1 MKKLIKVASLLS
13 AGAAVLTSPH
23 LEAASSGGKPWTFSL
38 GLRGFY
44 DDNIFTGNNQDPL
57 YPRVIDSWGF
67 EVTPGVRFDIPLDQS
82 SLSLS
87 YTYGLRYFD
96 NRPGSDTDQFHIANI
111 NFSHNFS
118 PRMRLDLYDSLAI
131 AQEPEQI
138 NSGLIGSGALGQVLR
153 AQGSNLRN
161 TAGLNLNYQFTPLWS
176 GVLGYQN
183 NFYDYSFEPFA
194 DALNRMEHL
203 PSIGLRYHY
212 SPRTVVGLNYQYGIT
227 DYSETAGS
235 FRDQHSQYIFASL
248 DHSFS
253 SRLVAAFRGGVQL
266 VEWQNPPTPDARDS
280 ASNPFFDASLTY
292 NYSVG
297 SNVQLGVRHARN
309 ATDVTAI
316 GMLDFAYD
324 QESTLVYGALNHAF
338 TGRFRGSLVGQY
350 QNSDFYAVRNTTDLN
365 EHYFNIGVTFNY
377 RLSQYLSAEVAY
389 YFDRLSSDIEF
400 RNYDRNRVFF
410 GIRATY

>member
-1 MKKLIKVASLLS
+1 MKKLIKAASLLS

-44 DDNIFTGNNQDPL
+44 DDNIFTGNNNILSQR
-57 YPRVIDSWGF
+57 RVIDSWGF

-82 SLSLS
+82 SLSVS
-87 YTYGLRYFD
+87 YTYGLRYFE
-96 NRPGSDTDQFHIANI
+96 NRPGSNTDQFHIANV

-118 PRMRLDLYDSLAI
+118 PRLRLDLYDSLSI
-131 AQEPEQI
+131 AQEPEQT
-138 NSGLIGSGALGQVLR
+138 GSGANNIATFLR
-153 AQGSNLRN
+153 AEGSNLRN
-161 TAGLNLNYQFTPLWS
+161 SAGMNLNYQFTPLWS

-183 NFYDYSFEPFA
+183 NYYDYSSDLF
-194 DALNRMEHL
+194 DDMLNRMEHL
-203 PSIGLRYHY
+203 PSIGVRYHY
-212 SPRTVVGLNYQYGIT
+212 SPRTVVGLNYQYGIIN
-227 DYSETAGS
+227 YSNAAGE

-253 SRLVAAFRGGVQL
+253 SRLVGAFRGGVQL
-266 VEWQNPPTPDARDS
+266 VEWQNPPPGAGVRDT
-280 ASNPFFDASLTY
+280 AQNPFFDASLTY

-297 SNVQLGVRHARN
+297 SNVQLGVRHSRN
-309 ATDVTAI
+309 ATDVL
-316 GMLDFAYD
+316 GLEFGDFAYD
-324 QESTLVYGALNHAF
+324 QESTMVYGALNHAF

-350 QNSDFYAVRNTTDLN
+350 QNSDFYAVSNLADQG
-365 EHYFNIGVTFNY
+365 EHYFNVGVTFNY

-389 YFDRLSSDIEF
+389 YFDRLSSDIDF